1 MKVEISRIMI
11 ATAIT
16 NVETK
21 LAEGHQKEKIY
32 YNKDSE
38 DSYLVN
44 NVLGELAEM
53 AFEKAVVD
61 HGYALGVDI
70 KKFGTFKNSDLCD
83 FYGSKTGKTI
93 DIKSSHKKATDLLV
107 TKQIGDWRP
116 VDEYVLVKLHPSSG
130 IERHTLESLQKV
142 TYATIEGGARY
153 TTINKDKN
161 LIKIAGR
168 DVYKLP
174 KSNFDSPEY
183 IIERNF
189 FKSGEHVERYIPKGK
204 LELHIASIENG
215 SVARNSNVVER
226 VNVIADFYKNKSTT
240 LGKGHFNFVSPF
252 RNGRVLRE
260 SRIVISFA
268 IYDNDKFSTPLFLNT
283 LFQAEATAYSTD
295 RTLVIPSYIEEY
307 IPKNHLQDVCEI
319 INNLECNVDCDW
331 SFKRNNWSTKRLARF
346 SWLTFLF
353 VANDMVWDT

>member
-1 MKVEISRIMI
+1 MKVEISKIMI

-16 NVETK
+16 NVETR
-21 LAEGHQKEKIY
+21 LSEGHQKERIY

-61 HGYALGVDI
+61 HGYMLGVNI
-70 KKFGTFKNSDLCD
+70 KKFGVFKNSDLCD
-83 FYGSKTGKTI
+83 FYGSKSGKTI
-93 DIKSSHKKATDLLV
+93 DIKSSHKKSTDLLI
-107 TKQIGDWRP
+107 TKKIAEWRP

-130 IERHTLESLQKV
+130 TERHTLGSLQKV
-142 TYATIEGGARY
+142 THATIEGGARY

-168 DVYKLP
+168 DVYKFP
-174 KSNFDSPEY
+174 KSNFDSSKS

-189 FKSGEHVERYIPKGK
+189 FKSEEHVERYIPKGK
-204 LELHIASIENG
+204 LELHIASIDNG
-215 SVARNSNVVER
+215 SVARDLSTVKR
-226 VNVIADFYKNKSTT
+226 VNVIADFYKSKTKSIRD
-240 LGKGHFNFVSPF
+240 GHFNFVSPF

-260 SRIVISFA
+260 NRIVVSFA
-268 IYDNDKFSTPLFLNT
+268 IYDNKKFSTPLFLNT
-283 LFQAEATAYSTD
+283 LIQAEATARSNE

-319 INNLECNVDCDW
+319 ISNLKCNVECDW
-331 SFKRNNWSTKRLARF
+331 SFKRHN
-346 SWLTFLF
+346 
-353 VANDMVWDT
+353 

>member
-1 MKVEISRIMI
+1 MKIAISRIMI

-32 YNKDSE
+32 YNKNSE

-44 NVLGELAEM
+44 NILGELAEIV
-53 AFEKAVVD
+53 FEKAVVD
-61 HGYALGVDI
+61 HGYKLGVDI

-83 FYGSKTGKTI
+83 FYGSKSGKTI

-116 VDEYVLVKLHPSSG
+116 VDEYVLIKLHPSSG
-130 IERHTLESLQKV
+130 TERHTLESLQKA

-153 TTINKDKN
+153 TTINKDGN
-161 LIKIAGR
+161 LIKISGR

-174 KSNFDSPEY
+174 KVNFDSPES
-183 IIERNF
+183 IIDRNF
-189 FKSGEHVERYIPKGK
+189 FKSCEPVERYTPKGK

-215 SVARNSNVVER
+215 SVARDANVVER
-226 VNVIADFYKNKSTT
+226 VNVIAGFYKNKSSS
-240 LGKGHFNFVSPF
+240 LGRGHFNFVSPF

-283 LFQAEATAYSTD
+283 LFQAESTAYSTN
-295 RTLVIPSYIEEY
+295 RTLVIPSYIEEH
-307 IPKNHLQDVCEI
+307 ITKNYLQGVCEI

-331 SFKRNNWSTKRLARF
+331 SLLKHKEIG
-346 SWLTFLF
+346 
-353 VANDMVWDT
+353 